1 MTNLQTQKLRMYL
14 TVQVLLKANLEVL
27 AKMPNGAELLNQ
39 LETQIQLIQSNN
51 IVQQQGTSALTQQKS
66 VLRTTL
72 ITNTLDT
79 SHKMQAYAAFVK
91 DSALLEKV
99 GINETDLKRLAEE
112 ELIVFAKS
120 LYTTTNLYLSK
131 IAAYGITDKTQ
142 ATFLSS
148 INGFDEGLPQ
158 IRKEKQDQKNITVL
172 LGEEFDAADGVMDQ
186 LNLQVELVKESYP
199 QFYADYKQLTKV
211 RVTFKTV
218 QLMAKVTDAASG
230 DPVANVTLA
239 FTLKDGTAPVMV
251 KSTAEKGGA
260 MIKSIEQGHYTVE
273 VSKFGYQT
281 QTLTIAV
288 SSDEPYT
295 LTVKLIK
302 S

>member
-1 MTNLQTQKLRMYL
+1 
-14 TVQVLLKANLEVL
+14 
-27 AKMPNGAELLNQ
+27 
-39 LETQIQLIQSNN
+39 
-51 IVQQQGTSALTQQKS
+51 
-66 VLRTTL
+66 
-72 ITNTLDT
+72 
-79 SHKMQAYAAFVK
+79 
-91 DSALLEKV
+91 
-99 GINETDLKRLAEE
+99 
-112 ELIVFAKS
+112 
-120 LYTTTNLYLSK
+120 
-131 IAAYGITDKTQ
+131 
-142 ATFLSS
+142 
-148 INGFDEGLPQ
+148 
-158 IRKEKQDQKNITVL
+158 
-172 LGEEFDAADGVMDQ
+172 
-186 LNLQVELVKESYP
+186 
-199 QFYADYKQLTKV
+199 
-211 RVTFKTV
+211 
-218 QLMAKVTDAASG
+218 MAKVTDAASG